1 MLQVV
6 SSRFT
11 IFYIL
16 NRTLLLLIPVAF
28 VLAPFYVIFFENKSR
43 YDTVIMP
50 IVILSIFVGIFVYVF
65 LKAYSLI
72 RIEIY
77 PHAIRFNN
85 LVMMKGLQY
94 KYSDIDKLQ
103 IVSQVTVGVQGRKGG
118 WYGYTPDINTNP
130 GFIIYFKDNFQIEI
144 TAETYSNT
152 KEMLD
157 CIRAMID
164 SRPSANLEIL

>member
-11 IFYIL
+11 IFYL
-16 NRTLLLLIPVAF
+16 LTRTFFLIIP
-28 VLAPFYVIFFENKSR
+28 LAIVFMPFYLIFFADKLQSEN
-43 YDTVIMP
+43 YILP
-50 IVILSIFVGIFVYVF
+50 IIVIIVF
-65 LKAYSLI
+65 ISPLIYIMVRDYSLI
-72 RIEIY
+72 RIELY

-85 LVMMKGLQY
+85 LIMMKGLQY
-94 KYSDIDKLQ
+94 KYSDIVK
-103 IVSQVTVGVQGRKGG
+103 VQMISNR
-118 WYGYTPDINTNP
+118 YMRDRFIPMNTIAREVATTPGYK
-130 GFIIYFKDNFQIEI
+130 IYFNDDFQIEI

-164 SRPSANLEIL
+164 AKPSANLEIL

>member
-6 SSRFT
+6 SSKFT

-16 NRTLLLLIPVAF
+16 NRTLLLLIPIAF

-43 YDTVIMP
+43 YDTVVMP

-85 LVMMKGLQY
+85 LIKMKGLQY
-94 KYSDIDKLQ
+94 KYADIEKLQ
-103 IVSQVTVGVQGRKGG
+103 VVSQVTVGVQGRKGG
-118 WYGYTPDINTNP
+118 WYGYTLISIQTRDLSSISKM
-130 GFIIYFKDNFQIEI
+130 IFKLKLLRRHTQILKKCWI
-144 TAETYSNT
+144 VSV
-152 KEMLD
+152 
-157 CIRAMID
+157 R
-164 SRPSANLEIL
+164 